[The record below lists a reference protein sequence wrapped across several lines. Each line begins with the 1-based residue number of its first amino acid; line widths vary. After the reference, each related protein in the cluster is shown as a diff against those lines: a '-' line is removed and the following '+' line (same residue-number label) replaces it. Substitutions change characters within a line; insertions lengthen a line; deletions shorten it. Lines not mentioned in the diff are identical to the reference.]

1 MHALIGTSGFSFDE
15 WKGIFYPP
23 EVRASDRLDYYA
35 TRLPAVEINNT
46 FYRMPRP
53 EMLAGWNGRVPSAF
67 RFAIK
72 APRRITHQQ
81 RLKGAEQT
89 LAQLMDACGVLGEK
103 LGPVLFQLPPFFKK
117 DTGVLREFL
126 SVVQRGRAA
135 FEFRHDSWFDDEVY
149 EALGSA
155 AAALVSGD
163 PDDAPESL
171 PLVPTAS
178 WGYLRLRASEYTE
191 AALDVWAARIAQQP
205 WSDVFV
211 FFKHEVQG
219 PAFAQ
224 ALLKRFAA
232 SASAVPS
239 ST

>member
-1 MHALIGTSGFSFDE
+1 MQALVGTSGFSFDE
-15 WKGIFYPP
+15 WKGVFYPP
-23 EVRASDRLDYYA
+23 ELRAGQRLDFYA

-46 FYRMPRP
+46 FYRMPRA
-53 EMLAGWNGRVPSAF
+53 EMLAGWNERVPPTF

-81 RLKGAEQT
+81 RLKGAEQS
-89 LAQLMDACGVLGEK
+89 LAQLADACGVLGEK
-103 LGPVLFQLPPFFKK
+103 LGPILFQLPPFFKK
-117 DTGVLREFL
+117 DLGVLREFL
-126 SVVQRGRAA
+126 SVARGGRAA
-135 FEFRHDSWFDDEVY
+135 FEFRHASWFEEDVY
-149 EALGSA
+149 DALRSG

-178 WGYLRLRASEYTE
+178 WGYLRLRAPAYSD
-191 AALDVWAARIAQQP
+191 AALDAWAARIAQQP
-205 WSDVFV
+205 WGEVFV

-224 ALLKRFAA
+224 SLLQRL
-232 SASAVPS
+232 SATSSAVPRG
-239 ST
+239 T